1 MESAPSAH
9 RGGVELPRS
18 ARCRPVNGQTLGT
31 GATPPTILACSQSPR
46 SPLPLSFLS
55 FADYKNMVF
64 FFFAKKR
71 KAASVFKNVSVV
83 RDASG
88 EDSSGFKRLKTPD
101 SRRRDKNSGAAGG

>member
-1 MESAPSAH
+1 MLWPGRGPQVESAPSAH

-31 GATPPTILACSQSPR
+31 RATPPTILACSQSPR

-64 FFFAKKR
+64 FFLQKKE
-71 KAASVFKNVSVV
+71 KQP
-83 RDASG
+83 
-88 EDSSGFKRLKTPD
+88 SSLKMSALSEMQVERTLLD
-101 SRRRDKNSGAAGG
+101 LRG